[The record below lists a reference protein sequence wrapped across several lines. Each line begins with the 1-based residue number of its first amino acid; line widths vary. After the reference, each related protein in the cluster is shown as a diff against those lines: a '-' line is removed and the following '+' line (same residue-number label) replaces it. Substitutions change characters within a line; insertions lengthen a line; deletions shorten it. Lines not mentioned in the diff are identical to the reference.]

1 MSYGDRGRGPQMPPL
16 PKPYE
21 FVPLPDGRIPLE
33 APAGHHRYQ
42 AERYSGT
49 LTGQIIARSP
59 VHVAS
64 GLLEQSGDRKYPM
77 VKAHFRTQGRLAIP
91 ATSLKGCIRS
101 IAEAISRSSVQ
112 VTRAREIERPAEV
125 REKDRREVTAR
136 LDICQRIFGAL
147 GYQGM
152 VCFADALLPADLPA
166 VIIPSPQLFRPRPE
180 STDTYFEGRRP
191 YGRKFYMHGTLAKG
205 DMPLEACPIASVF
218 ALHMAFENLSAG
230 ELGLVLTA
238 LGQSEQAV
246 QPRFYPKLGGGK
258 PACLGTIEVAN
269 LSLTGFTGAIAYA
282 DFDPVPQPLDLAT
295 LLAAA
300 RTERLVLNEQL
311 GRLAEVLRWPREDRE
326 CPDRNY

>member
-1 MSYGDRGRGPQMPPL
+1 MSYRDRGSQPPPL

-21 FVPLPDGRIPLE
+21 FVPLPDGRIPLD

-77 VKAHFRTQGRLAIP
+77 AKAHFRTQGRLGIP

-112 VTRAREIERPAEV
+112 VTRAREIERPSEI

-136 LDICQRIFGAL
+136 LDVAQRIFGAL

-152 VCFADALLPADLPA
+152 VRFSDALLPATA
-166 VIIPSPQLFRPRPE
+166 TSVIIPSPQLFRPRSE
-180 STDTYFEGRRP
+180 STDTYFDGRRP

-205 DMPLEACPIASVF
+205 DLPLEACPIGSAF
-218 ALHMAFENLSAG
+218 DLRMEFENLSAA
-230 ELGLVLTA
+230 ELGLVLIA
-238 LGQSEQAV
+238 LGLSETSSH
-246 QPRFYPKLGGGK
+246 PRFYPKLGGGK
-258 PACLGTIEVAN
+258 PVCLGTIEVTN
-269 LSLTGFTGAIAYA
+269 LNLGGFSGAAAYVE
-282 DFDPVPQPLDLAT
+282 FDSAPQPLDVAPLI
-295 LLAAA
+295 AAA
-300 RTERLVLNEQL
+300 RNERLILNEQL
-311 GRLAEVLRWPREDRE
+311 GRLAEILRWPREDRG
-326 CPDRNY
+326 CPDGNY

>member
-1 MSYGDRGRGPQMPPL
+1 MSYRDRGPQLPPL

-21 FVPLPDGRIPLE
+21 FVPLPDGRIPLD
-33 APAGHHRYQ
+33 APAGHQRYQ

-49 LTGQIIARSP
+49 LSGQIIARSP

-77 VKAHFRTQGRLAIP
+77 AKAHFRTQGRLGIP

-112 VTRAREIERPAEV
+112 VTKAREIERDYLPG
-125 REKDRREVTAR
+125 RSPEK
-136 LDICQRIFGAL
+136 LDIAQRIFGAL

-152 VCFADALLPADLPA
+152 LRFSDALLPAA
-166 VIIPSPQLFRPRPE
+166 AQSVIIPSPQLFRPRPE
-180 STDTYFEGRRP
+180 STDTYFDGRRP

-205 DMPLEACPIASVF
+205 DLPLEACPIESVF
-218 ALHMAFENLSAG
+218 TFRMEFENLSAG

-238 LGQSEQAV
+238 LGQSEQAG

-269 LSLTGFTGAIAYA
+269 LSLSGFAGAAAYA
-282 DFDPVPQPLDLAT
+282 DFDPQPQPLAVADF
-295 LLAAA
+295 LAAA
-300 RTERLVLNEQL
+300 QRDGLVLNEQL
-311 GRLAEVLRWPREDRE
+311 GRLAEVLRWPREDRN

>member
-1 MSYGDRGRGPQMPPL
+1 MSYRDRERGPELPPL

-21 FVPLPDGRIPLE
+21 FVPLPDGRIPLD
-33 APAGHHRYQ
+33 APAGHHRY
-42 AERYSGT
+42 AADRYSGT

-77 VKAHFRTQGRLAIP
+77 VKAHFRTQGQLAIP

-101 IAEAISRSSVQ
+101 IAEAISKSSVQ
-112 VTRAREIERPAEV
+112 VTRAREIERDYLPS
-125 REKDRREVTAR
+125 RSPEK
-136 LDICQRIFGAL
+136 LDVAQRIFGAL

-152 VCFADALLPADLPA
+152 VRFGDALLPAA
-166 VIIPSPQLFRPRPE
+166 ATSVIVPSPQLFRPRPE

-205 DMPLEACPIASVF
+205 DLPLEACPIESVF
-218 ALHMAFENLSAG
+218 DLRMEFENLSAG

-238 LGQSEQAV
+238 LGLSEQAG
-246 QPRFYPKLGGGK
+246 QQRFYPKLGGGK
-258 PACLGTIEVAN
+258 PACLGTIEIAEVA
-269 LSLTGFTGAIAYA
+269 LAGFSGAAAYA
-282 DFDPVPQPLDLAT
+282 DFDPAPQPLAVAP

-300 RTERLVLNEQL
+300 QSERLLLSDQL
-311 GRLAEVLRWPREDRE
+311 GQLAEILRWPREDRG
-326 CPDRNY
+326 CPDRAY